1 MLVLKSLLQ
10 CLKGILGIDKD
21 IIWILINKAWSV
33 VRGPINIYF
42 LLAYLTPEEQGL
54 WFTFI
59 SLGALSIFAEL
70 GFTTIITQFVSHEYA
85 HIQTEKKFLVGNIN
99 NIDRLVSLVRYS
111 LKLYSIVIP
120 LAIFILCIVGF
131 FYFNMKW
138 DNTYYAWILYS
149 IVGGLSLMSSLLQ
162 AIYQGLDR
170 VKSTQINIIIGSLL
184 MAFMNWALLYLHF
197 AVWALAL
204 GNLFGLIVMLFLL
217 YFTAPDF
224 WKQIIHHKLISHY
237 HWFNEIIKLQWRYAI
252 SWISGYFLFSLLIPA
267 VYKFENSVLAG
278 QLGATMSIT
287 NAINGIASAWVTAKI
302 PKFNIMASSN
312 KRMELLD
319 LFSQLFRKSVYI
331 FILLNIIFIIL
342 LYILNYY
349 SYYNTRFL
357 SLKLGLLLSF
367 SQLPNLIIG
376 LLSFYLRSHKLE
388 PYYLLSALSALIIIF
403 FVFIVLPK
411 YGLEVFYYA
420 IIFSQFFITMPISI
434 SIYRKYKNVIL
445 PNNFYS

>member
-1 MLVLKSLLQ
+1 MKSLIQ
-10 CLKGILGIDKD
+10 SLKGVLGIDTD

-85 HIQTEKKFLVGNIN
+85 HIQTEKRILVGNMN

-111 LKLYSIVIP
+111 LKLYSLVIP

-131 FYFNMKW
+131 IYFNMKW

-170 VKSTQINIIIGSLL
+170 VKSTQVNIIIGSLF

-204 GNLFGLIVMLFLL
+204 GNLFGLIIMLVLL

-224 WKQIIHHKLISHY
+224 WKQIIQHKLITHY
-237 HWFNEIIKLQWRYAI
+237 YWFNEIIKLQWRYAI

-267 VYKFENSVLAG
+267 VYKFENSILAG

-287 NAINGIASAWVTAKI
+287 SAINGIASAWVTAKI

-312 KRMELLD
+312 KRVELID
-319 LFSQLFRKSVYI
+319 LFSKLFKKSVYI
-331 FILLNIIFIIL
+331 FILLNIIFIFF

-349 SYYNTRFL
+349 NYYNTRFL
-357 SLKLGLLLSF
+357 SLKLGLLLCF
-367 SQLPNLIIG
+367 SQIPNLIIG

-403 FVFIVLPK
+403 FIFIVLPK
-411 YGLEVFYYA
+411 YGLEVFYYS

-434 SIYRKYKNVIL
+434 LIYRNYKNVIL
-445 PNNFYS
+445 PNKFYS